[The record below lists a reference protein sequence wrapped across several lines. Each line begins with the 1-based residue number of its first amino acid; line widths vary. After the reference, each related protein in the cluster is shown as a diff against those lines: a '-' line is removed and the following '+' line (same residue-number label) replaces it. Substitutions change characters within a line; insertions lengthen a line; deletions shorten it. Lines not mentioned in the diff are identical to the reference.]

1 MAVELRH
8 QSVSVSVTSQNK
20 KLVRGDRSNLGMCCG
35 CDEIQTPDPRRPLHS
50 HDYNVR
56 WTPSIMA
63 AEYFSQVVLHPDGLG
78 YGLAILPMLLASGP
92 FPSCRNEGRT
102 GAAG

>member
-1 MAVELRH
+1 
-8 QSVSVSVTSQNK
+8 
-20 KLVRGDRSNLGMCCG
+20 
-35 CDEIQTPDPRRPLHS
+35 
-50 HDYNVR
+50 
-56 WTPSIMA
+56 MA